1 MFRVGAWGRAV
12 GPGGAGRATAGW
24 PAYGIQSLRGTRSAR
39 SAKTRGEAADE
50 PGRWVNVAWV
60 DSSTPDASPRQR
72 ALEAFASLR
81 VWDTRANNGV
91 LLYLL
96 LADRAIEIVADRGL
110 HEVVADSE
118 WQSICAAVEAGIH
131 DGDIEAAV
139 IEGVQRI
146 CVLLA
151 RHFPAS
157 EHGRDE
163 LPNRPRLL

>member
-1 MFRVGAWGRAV
+1 MN
-12 GPGGAGRATAGW
+12 
-24 PAYGIQSLRGTRSAR
+24 ILSA
-39 SAKTRGEAADE
+39 
-50 PGRWVNVAWV
+50 
-60 DSSTPDASPRQR
+60 
-72 ALEAFASLR
+72 L
-81 VWDTRANNGV
+81 